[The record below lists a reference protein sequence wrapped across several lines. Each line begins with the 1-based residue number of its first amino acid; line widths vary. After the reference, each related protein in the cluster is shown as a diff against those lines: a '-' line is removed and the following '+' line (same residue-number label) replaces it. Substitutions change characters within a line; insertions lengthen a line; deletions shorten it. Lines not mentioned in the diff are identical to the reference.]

1 MCASRVVRARRRTCL
16 APHGRAPRPRRR
28 SPGQPLEVVE
38 PEAEPS
44 RRRHRRLIFR
54 DLAVSPSGTFVHEE
68 PHALRRDVV
77 PLPSSGRHRSR
88 AASVAIRAIDRSARV
103 SAKPKTLIVV
113 DHSVVCFCYL
123 VAIISSGYR
132 VPYLKWDIL
141 HALWLSVFS
150 TNSCCVLPGRCL
162 FGFDHEPTPDR
173 TSLRLVRVP

>member
-1 MCASRVVRARRRTCL
+1 MVL
-16 APHGRAPRPRRR
+16 AATRPRGR
-28 SPGQPLEVVE
+28 SPGQPLKVVE

-44 RRRHRRLIFR
+44 CRRRCRLIFR
-54 DLAVSPSGTFVHEE
+54 DISPSETFVHEE
-68 PHALRRDVV
+68 PHVLRRDVV
-77 PLPSSGRHRSR
+77 LLPSSGQHRSR
-88 AASVAIRAIDRSARV
+88 TASVAIRAIDRSARV

-113 DHSVVCFCYL
+113 DHYVVCFCYL
-123 VAIISSGYR
+123 VAIVASGYR